1 MRFKLCCCGT
11 NPGSSPHSSPVQPS
25 PGQTAG
31 LPTLPD
37 SVVPDVSGAIKT
49 ITVPEKP
56 KETTVPKTTLPPVN
70 SEYGTTPNPG
80 NKEINNPARV
90 YGSATNTDMVSN
102 GRTPLGAWHAV
113 AAKVVAVNRFRG
125 AGASS
130 HVGDFRIEELGGKS
144 GHLVFG
150 PVAVF
155 NGGGLL

>member
-1 MRFKLCCCGT
+1 
-11 NPGSSPHSSPVQPS
+11 
-25 PGQTAG
+25 
-31 LPTLPD
+31 
-37 SVVPDVSGAIKT
+37 
-49 ITVPEKP
+49 
-56 KETTVPKTTLPPVN
+56 
-70 SEYGTTPNPG
+70 
-80 NKEINNPARV
+80 
-90 YGSATNTDMVSN
+90 MVSN